1 MRYPAIL
8 AAAAAVLGAVTV
20 LAAPAAAST
29 SVGVKYSDLDLSTR
43 DGQQKLER
51 RIDSAARSACG
62 MDEVRTGR
70 FTPSTAQRQ
79 CYTQTKA
86 SVHDQIAEAIARD
99 GSRG

>member
-8 AAAAAVLGAVTV
+8 AAAAFGTATVFAV
-20 LAAPAAAST
+20 PAAAGASI
-29 SVGVKYSDLDLSTR
+29 GVKYSDLDLSTR

-51 RIDSAARSACG
+51 RIDSAAREACG

-79 CYTQTKA
+79 CYQQAKA
-86 SVHDQIAEAIARD
+86 DVGEQVAQAIARD
-99 GSRG
+99 GARGG

>member
-8 AAAAAVLGAVTV
+8 AAAAAVLGTVTA
-20 LAAPAAAST
+20 LAAPAAAGT

-43 DGQQKLER
+43 AGQQKLER
-51 RIDSAARSACG
+51 RIDSAARVACG

-79 CYTQTKA
+79 CYTHTKA
-86 SVHDQIAEAIARD
+86 SVHDQVAETIARD
-99 GSRG
+99 ASRG